1 MLNQLG
7 LSIINTQEYGPESI
21 EASYDAP
28 WMQLL
33 NDVGGWIVG
42 TVIVIGVILVA
53 IAAIIFASS
62 KSSGA
67 SRGQEISIT
76 TTVVDWR
83 HHGCCWLGRGHYCLG
98 CWPRP
103 RVLTPKLNTT
113 ERSDVSDD
121 SICGRR

>member
-7 LSIINTQEYGPESI
+7 LSIINTQDTQDTQEYGPDSI
-21 EASYDAP
+21 DASYDAP
-28 WMQLL
+28 WMHLL

-76 TTVVDWR
+76 ALLWIGAIMAVVGSAGSLIAWAAGLD
-83 HHGCCWLGRGHYCLG
+83 LGF
-98 CWPRP
+98 
-103 RVLTPKLNTT
+103 
-113 ERSDVSDD
+113 
-121 SICGRR
+121 

>member
-42 TVIVIGVILVA
+42 TVIVVGVILVA

-62 KSSGA
+62 KASGA
-67 SRGQEISIT
+67 SRGQEVGIQALLWIG
-76 TTVVDWR
+76 VVMAVVGSAGGVIAWAAGLD
-83 HHGCCWLGRGHYCLG
+83 LGF
-98 CWPRP
+98 
-103 RVLTPKLNTT
+103 
-113 ERSDVSDD
+113 
-121 SICGRR
+121 